1 MVYKMVEPIDK
12 HARRRQQSIERLQEA
27 ALKVLAGKNY
37 SAIRVEDIT
46 EEAGMAKGS
55 LYMYFKSKDDLYVKM
70 IKKCF
75 LDEIGKSVDQFF
87 AIQDSREALRWLV
100 DLHFEPG
107 FEFQYLDVFYRAVMD
122 KSLLELIRPD
132 LEEFIDRF
140 LKLMERHFTAIGTEN
155 PSQRA
160 YAMFVL
166 LDALFNY
173 RFLKLGGNWHWES
186 ARAME
191 RLKSEVL
198 RLLDLE

>member
-1 MVYKMVEPIDK
+1 MVKPIDK
-12 HARRRQQSIERLQEA
+12 HARRRQQSIERLQGA

-70 IKKCF
+70 IKKYF
-75 LDEIGKSVDQFF
+75 LDEIWKNVGQFLV
-87 AIQDSREALRWLV
+87 IQDSREALRWLV

-107 FEFQYLDVFYRAVMD
+107 FEYQYLDVFYRAVMD

-132 LEEFIDRF
+132 LEKFIDRF
-140 LKLMERHFTAIGTEN
+140 LKLMERHFTAIGAEN

-173 RFLKLGGNWHWES
+173 RFLKLGGNWHWKS
-186 ARAME
+186 PRAME

-198 RLLDLE
+198 RLLSLE

>member
-1 MVYKMVEPIDK
+1 MVKPIDK
-12 HARRRQQSIERLQEA
+12 HARRRQQSIERLQGA

-46 EEAGMAKGS
+46 DEAGMAKGS

-70 IKKCF
+70 IKKYF
-75 LDEIGKSVDQFF
+75 LNEIWKNVGQFLV
-87 AIQDSREALRWLV
+87 IQDSREALRWLV

-107 FEFQYLDVFYRAVMD
+107 FEYQYLDVFYRAVMD

-132 LEEFIDRF
+132 LEKFIDRF
-140 LKLMERHFTAIGTEN
+140 LKLMERHFTAIGAEN

-173 RFLKLGGNWHWES
+173 RFLKLGGNWHWKS
-186 ARAME
+186 PMAME

-198 RLLDLE
+198 RLLSLE